1 MGKLK
6 NGKPRI
12 IPLGKTQVNFNISN
26 AMLERVK
33 NLAFWE
39 RVSHSEIYN
48 RSVNRFLEAYEKKKG
63 KIKPRPAGKGLDD
76 V

>member
-6 NGKPRI
+6 YNSDRI
-12 IPLGKTQVNFNISN
+12 ISSGKTQVNFNISQVT
-26 AMLERVK
+26 LEKVK

-39 RVSHSEIYN
+39 NAPQSDIFCK
-48 RSVNRFLEAYEKKKG
+48 SVVRFIEAYEKKYG
-63 KIKPRPAGKGLDD
+63 EIKPRPSGNGLDN